1 MEGTHGWRRL
11 AHEIH
16 LLLGLRFKE
25 REYTRFGRA
34 TIPWS
39 LMPRCFW
46 CSEDPLYMAYHDQE
60 WGTPLRDAQG
70 LFELLLL
77 EGFLAGLSW
86 ITVLRKREHYRKVL
100 FGFDAQRLARL
111 SDDEIEALM
120 QDPGIVRNR
129 LKLNATRR
137 NAAAWLTLEDPVGL
151 LWSFVG
157 GVPKINHFKDR
168 SEVPAITPEAEAM
181 SKALKKAGFTF
192 VGPTIC
198 YAFMQASGMVM
209 DHTQDCDRYAQLV
222 NAG

>member
-1 MEGTHGWRRL
+1 
-11 AHEIH
+11 
-16 LLLGLRFKE
+16 
-25 REYTRFGRA
+25 
-34 TIPWS
+34 
-39 LMPRCFW
+39 MPRCFW

-77 EGFLAGLSW
+77 EGFQAGLSW

-111 SDDEIEALM
+111 TDAEIEALM
-120 QDPGIVRNR
+120 LDPGIVRNR

-137 NAAAWLTLEDPVGL
+137 NAAAWLALEDPVTW

-157 GVPKINHFKDR
+157 GVPKVNHFKDR
-168 SEVPAITPEAEAM
+168 SEVPAITAEAEAM

-198 YAFMQASGMVM
+198 YALIQA
-209 DHTQDCDRYAQLV
+209 
-222 NAG
+222 